1 MTFFNNIIEQ
11 KEKKAMTQAE
21 MLQFQILESF
31 WGRLVTLT
39 DSELMTRRQAEM
51 ELGHN
56 LKNVN
61 KEINRR
67 NADA

>member
-1 MTFFNNIIEQ
+1 MTEL
-11 KEKKAMTQAE
+11 E
-21 MLQFQILESF
+21 MLQFQIGETFMGKLKI
-31 WGRLVTLT
+31 LT

-51 ELGHN
+51 EMGHS

-61 KEINRR
+61 NEMNRR

>member
-1 MTFFNNIIEQ
+1 MTN
-11 KEKKAMTQAE
+11 AE
-21 MLQFQILESF
+21 MLQFEILDSF
-31 WGRLVTLT
+31 WGKLQTLT
-39 DSELMTRRQAEM
+39 DGELMTRKHAEM